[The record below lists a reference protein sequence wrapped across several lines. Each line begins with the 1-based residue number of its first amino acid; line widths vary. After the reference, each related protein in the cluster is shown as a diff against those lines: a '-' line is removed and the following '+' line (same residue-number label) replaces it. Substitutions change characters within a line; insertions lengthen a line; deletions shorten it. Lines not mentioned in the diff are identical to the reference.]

1 MKQLAKGRLTSL
13 ALAVCAFAAQAQD
26 AAAPADSVFS
36 FSGFGTVGVV
46 GSNTDEARY
55 VISGQ
60 PKGATKSWSGNVDS
74 KLGVQVNAKL
84 NAMFSATAQV
94 LSKQNGDGNYRP
106 ELEWAFAKAQF
117 TPAISARVGRMGGPF
132 FAVSDFRDVG
142 YANTWL
148 RPPQDVYGQVPVS
161 HFDGGDLSYQASLGA
176 TTLNFQVYGGKSSS
190 VFEGVDVKM
199 EKVLGFSASAEF
211 DGGFTLRAGHV
222 EGKLTVDSPSLKQ
235 LVGVLSLLD
244 AKVPGAGIGAV
255 GNQIDATNKKVTFTG
270 FGLTWDQGNLLAMAE
285 YTMRRTESYVPDTD
299 GWYATVGYRLG
310 KFTPYLTISELK
322 QKDSN
327 VNNTIPPKIP
337 VAGVTPD
344 LRALV
349 DGTLRS
355 QSNQQK
361 TQALGVRWDAYRNI
375 AVKGQFERIKADG
388 PGLFSSPSEAFTA
401 GQNTVNVYSVAVDF
415 VF

>member
-1 MKQLAKGRLTSL
+1 MKKLSLGRCSSM
-13 ALAVCAFAAQAQD
+13 ALAVVALGAQAQD
-26 AAAPADSVFS
+26 SAPADSIFS
-36 FSGFGTVGVV
+36 FSGFATVGVV

-60 PKGATKSWSGNVDS
+60 PNGATKSWSGDVDT

-84 NAMFSATAQV
+84 NKMFSATAQV

-106 ELEWAFAKAQF
+106 ELEWAFAKLQF
-117 TPAISARVGRMGGPF
+117 SPALSARLGRMGAPF

-161 HFDGGDLSYQASLGA
+161 HFDGGDVNYQASMGSA
-176 TTLNFQVYGGKSSS
+176 TLNFQLYGGKSTS

-199 EKVLGFSASAEF
+199 ESLVGFSASAEF
-211 DGGFTLRAGHV
+211 DGGITLRAGHV
-222 EGKLTVDSPSLKQ
+222 EGKLTVDSPTLSGF
-235 LVGVLSLLD
+235 VGLLR
-244 AKVPGAGIGAV
+244 KLPVPGALAV
-255 GNQIDATNKKVTFTG
+255 GDQMDATKKKATFTG
-270 FGLTWDQGNLLAMAE
+270 FGITVDQGNWLAMAE

-310 KFTPYLTISELK
+310 KFTPYVTISDLK
-322 QKDSN
+322 QKDNN
-327 VNNTIPPKIP
+327 VNNSIPAGIP
-337 VAGVTPD
+337 IPAAQIPD
-344 LRALV
+344 LKAVV
-349 DGTLRS
+349 DGTLRA

-361 TQALGVRWDAYRNI
+361 TNAIGLRWDAYRNV
-375 AVKGQFERIKADG
+375 AVKGQIERIKADG
-388 PGLFSSPSEAFTA
+388 PGLFSSPSAAFTA
-401 GQNTVNVYSVAVDF
+401 GQNTVNVYSLAVDF

>member
-1 MKQLAKGRLTSL
+1 MKQLKLGQLSAL
-13 ALAVCAFAAQAQD
+13 ALAVLALSAQAQD
-26 AAAPADSVFS
+26 TASAESIFS
-36 FSGFGTVGVV
+36 FSGFSTLGVV

-55 VISGQ
+55 VITGQ
-60 PKGATKSWSGNVDS
+60 PKGATKSWSGDVDT

-84 NAMFSATAQV
+84 NKMFSATAQV
-94 LSKQNGDGNYRP
+94 LTKQNGDGNYRP

-117 TPAISARVGRMGGPF
+117 TPALSARLGRMGGPF

-161 HFDGGDLSYQASLGA
+161 HFDGGDISYQASLGSS
-176 TTLNFQVYGGKSSS
+176 TLNFQLYGGKSSS

-199 EKVLGFSASAEF
+199 DNLVGFSASAEL
-211 DGGFTLRAGHV
+211 DGGITLRAGHV
-222 EGKLTVDSPSLKQ
+222 QGKLTVDSSSLKQ
-235 LVGVLSLLD
+235 LIGILRLVDGR
-244 AKVPGAGIGAV
+244 VPGAGIAGVAD
-255 GNQIDATNKKVTFTG
+255 QMDATKKKATFTG
-270 FGLTWDQGNLLAMAE
+270 FGVTWDAGNLIAMAE

-299 GWYATVGYRLG
+299 GWYTTVGYRLG
-310 KFTPYLTISELK
+310 KFTPYVTVSELK

-327 VNNTIPPKIP
+327 VNNTIPPRIP

-344 LRALV
+344 LRVLV
-349 DGTLRS
+349 GSTLRA

-375 AVKGQFERIKADG
+375 AVKGQLERIKANG
-388 PGLFSSPSEAFTA
+388 PGLFASPSPSFTV
-401 GQNTVNVYSVAVDF
+401 GQSTVNVYSLAVDF

>member
-1 MKQLAKGRLTSL
+1 MKQLKLGQLSAL
-13 ALAVCAFAAQAQD
+13 ALAVLALGAQAQD
-26 AAAPADSVFS
+26 TASAESIFS
-36 FSGFGTVGVV
+36 FSGFSTLGVV

-60 PKGATKSWSGNVDS
+60 PKGATKSWSGDVDT

-84 NAMFSATAQV
+84 NKMFSATAQV
-94 LSKQNGDGNYRP
+94 LTKQNGDGNYRP
-106 ELEWAFAKAQF
+106 GLEWAFAKAQF
-117 TPAISARVGRMGGPF
+117 TPALSARLGRMGAPF

-161 HFDGGDLSYQASLGA
+161 HVDGADISYQASLGSS
-176 TTLNFQVYGGKSSS
+176 TLNFQLYGGKSSS

-199 EKVLGFSASAEF
+199 DNLVGFSASAEL
-211 DGGFTLRAGHV
+211 DGGITLRAGHV
-222 EGKLTVDSPSLKQ
+222 QGKLTVDSSSLKQ
-235 LVGVLSLLD
+235 LIGILRLVDGR
-244 AKVPGAGIGAV
+244 VPGAGIAGVAD
-255 GNQIDATNKKVTFTG
+255 QMDATKKKATLTG
-270 FGLTWDQGNLLAMAE
+270 FGVTWDEGNLIAMAE

-299 GWYATVGYRLG
+299 GWYTTVGYRLG
-310 KFTPYLTISELK
+310 KFTPYVTVSELK

-327 VNNTIPPKIP
+327 VNNNIPPRIP

-344 LRALV
+344 LRVLV
-349 DGTLRS
+349 DSTLRA

-375 AVKGQFERIKADG
+375 AVKGQLERIKANG
-388 PGLFSSPSEAFTA
+388 PGLFASPSEPFRL
-401 GQNTVNVYSVAVDF
+401 GQSTVNVYSLAVDF

>member
-1 MKQLAKGRLTSL
+1 MKKLAMGRLSSL
-13 ALAVCAFAAQAQD
+13 ALAVCALAAQAQD
-26 AAAPADSVFS
+26 AAPADSVFS

-60 PKGATKSWSGNVDS
+60 PNGATKSWSGNVDT

-84 NAMFSATAQV
+84 NKMFSATAQV

-117 TPAISARVGRMGGPF
+117 SPAFSARVGRMGAPF

-161 HFDGGDLSYQASLGA
+161 HFDGGDLSYQAAMGA
-176 TTLNFQVYGGKSSS
+176 ATLNFQLYAGKSSS

-199 EKVLGFSASAEF
+199 DNLVGFNASAEF
-211 DGGFTLRAGHV
+211 DGGITLRAGHV
-222 EGKLTVDSPSLKQ
+222 EGKLTADSPTLNGF
-235 LVGVLSLLD
+235 VGLLR
-244 AKVPGAGIGAV
+244 KLPVPGASAV
-255 GNQIDATNKKVTFTG
+255 GDQMDATKKKATFTG
-270 FGLTWDQGNLLAMAE
+270 FGVTVDQGNFLAMAE

-327 VNNTIPPKIP
+327 VNNTIPAGIP
-337 VAGVTPD
+337 IPAAQIAD
-344 LRALV
+344 LKATV
-349 DGTLRS
+349 DFTLRS

-361 TQALGVRWDAYRNI
+361 TQAVGVRWDAYRNI
-375 AVKGQFERIKADG
+375 AVKGQLERIKADG
-388 PGLFSSPSEAFTA
+388 PGLFSSPSVAFTA
-401 GQNTVNVYSVAVDF
+401 GQNTVNVYSLAVDF